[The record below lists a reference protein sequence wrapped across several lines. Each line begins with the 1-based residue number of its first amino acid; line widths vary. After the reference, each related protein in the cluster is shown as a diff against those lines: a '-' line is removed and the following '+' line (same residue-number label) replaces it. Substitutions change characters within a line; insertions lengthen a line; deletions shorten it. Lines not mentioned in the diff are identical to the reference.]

1 MDQNVERII
10 SLVLK
15 VVALAMGV
23 SVVVSNTWVII
34 PVETSIT
41 LLGIGIFA
49 IAVASLIEGEEID

>member
-15 VVALAMGV
+15 VLALAMGV
-23 SVVVSNTWVII
+23 SVVVSNIWVII

-49 IAVASLIEGEEID
+49 IGVASLIEGEEVD

>member
-10 SLVLK
+10 ALVLK
-15 VVALAMGV
+15 AMALAMGV
-23 SVVVSNTWVII
+23 SVVVSNIWTLI

-49 IAVASLIEGEEID
+49 IAVASLIEGEEVD